1 MIFLKS
7 FLNSVYFNIGNL
19 ILPILEISNMFTAKT
34 RGMYNLYL
42 ETVYDAVSDVVESGV
57 HWRSNFQI
65 GSGVLKNCYRP
76 NLMHIYGTQ
85 CDFMHRSC

>member
-1 MIFLKS
+1 MRSHLHPHHM
-7 FLNSVYFNIGNL
+7 LIGL
-19 ILPILEISNMFTAKT
+19 LSYDAMHSLHPHHMAIHRDTA
-34 RGMYNLYL
+34 
-42 ETVYDAVSDVVESGV
+42 YDAVSDVVESGE

-76 NLMHIYGTQ
+76 NLTHIYGTQ